1 VDSGKGLIAQHFA
14 AAKRCGIEML
24 FEHRLVGLVP
34 QGDRV
39 ELEFQT
45 PGGTRRHQR
54 VPVPGDRR
62 SVSAVQQPAGS
73 MWLGSTR
80 DTAAA
85 LGDMPAS
92 LWSGKWCFARQKMS
106 PPELRNRGA
115 GGVATKYG
123 GPLAVSIQ
131 YPPRPVA
138 AFRRHCRP

>member
-1 VDSGKGLIAQHFA
+1 
-14 AAKRCGIEML
+14 
-24 FEHRLVGLVP
+24 
-34 QGDRV
+34 
-39 ELEFQT
+39 
-45 PGGTRRHQR
+45 
-54 VPVPGDRR
+54 
-62 SVSAVQQPAGS
+62 

-92 LWSGKWCFARQKMS
+92 VEPENWCFAGQKMS

-131 YPPRPVA
+131 YPPRPVS
-138 AFRRHCRP
+138 AFRSHLTLSLPSARGS

>member
-1 VDSGKGLIAQHFA
+1 
-14 AAKRCGIEML
+14 
-24 FEHRLVGLVP
+24 
-34 QGDRV
+34 
-39 ELEFQT
+39 
-45 PGGTRRHQR
+45 
-54 VPVPGDRR
+54 
-62 SVSAVQQPAGS
+62 

-92 LWSGKWCFARQKMS
+92 VGPGKWCFAGQKMS
-106 PPELRNRGA
+106 PPELRDRGA

-138 AFRRHCRP
+138 AFRLALSSRSACHRSALEDSVSTMSGSACDRAVQVSPSVL